1 MDKKTMKRLQTPTQE
16 SKIKRDLFAELTEG
30 MDSLA
35 DTRAGK
41 RTVRSHS
48 IELEPTTA
56 TSKEIIRVQKNQ
68 NRLPH

>member
-35 DTRAGK
+35 DTRAG
-41 RTVRSHS
+41 
-48 IELEPTTA
+48 
-56 TSKEIIRVQKNQ
+56 
-68 NRLPH
+68 